1 MAQAIVARENG
12 DDYQRLVLWNYI
24 NDFIS
29 KTSDIETIF
38 HEFDEVKG
46 FDDIIIKYKNPIIIG
61 GERSVEKE
69 YVQVKFHQYQS
80 DFLTIDNLIQPEFIN
95 SKTQSFLGKLS
106 DAYKLLGD
114 DYSKCLFT
122 LYTPFDID
130 QNDTLYEIVDN
141 HSRMITKASLFDGTT
156 RTKRAQDKNKIL
168 KHLNIEEEEL
178 KIILSRVRFYKGHP
192 FPELID
198 LLNIYLGANGLVSI
212 SNQTVC
218 NSYISLAK
226 NWLSGN
232 KLELSKEFI
241 MSECKA
247 EGLISPP
254 EEIRSRFAIKT
265 FVNNTSYLNQQ
276 EIETLDLS
284 EVFDGGKYL
293 KKEYEWE
300 SIYQKIKSFCAE
312 KENSGEIYSV
322 HLECALTIAFL
333 SGRVVNPKSG
343 LCAYPMQKTLN
354 GIVSWRCCSGD
365 DADSFNNLCLCDEYI
380 VNDNGMES
388 VLMISITNNIEP
400 DVMEYLQAHQV
411 NVGKV
416 YHIKS
421 KNHGPES
428 IKNGVQ
434 CWNVSEFIA
443 KLLGSR
449 TRREKITMTH
459 VFVSAPSALM
469 FSIGKLSLN
478 MGKLTLYEHD
488 MKYTK
493 EDVYIKSAVFPMK
506 GE

>member
-24 NDFIS
+24 NKFIS
-29 KTSDIETIF
+29 KTTDIETIF

-46 FDDIIIKYKNPIIIG
+46 FDDIIIKYKSPIITC
-61 GERSVEKE
+61 GERTVEKE

-95 SKTQSFLGKLS
+95 SKTQSFLGKLR

-130 QNDTLYEIVDN
+130 QNDTLYEMVDN
-141 HSRMITKASLFDGTT
+141 RSRMITKDSLFDGTT
-156 RTKRAQDKNKIL
+156 RTKRAQDKDKLL

-198 LLNIYLGANGLVSI
+198 LLNIFLGTNGLVSI
-212 SNQTVC
+212 SSQTVC

-247 EGLISPP
+247 EGLICPL
-254 EEIRSRFAIKT
+254 EENNCRFAIKT

-284 EVFDGGKYL
+284 EEFDSGKYL
-293 KKEYEWE
+293 KEECEWE
-300 SIYQKIKSFCAE
+300 SICQKIRAFCSE
-312 KENSGEIYSV
+312 KENTGKIYSV

-333 SGRVVNPKSG
+333 LGRIVNPKSG

-354 GIVSWRCCSGD
+354 GIVSWRSCSGE

-380 VNDNGMES
+380 VNDTGTES
-388 VLMISITNNIEP
+388 VLMISITNNIEM
-400 DVMEYLQAHQV
+400 DVLEYLETQQV
-411 NVGKV
+411 KVRKV

-434 CWNVSEFIA
+434 CWNVSEYIS
-443 KLLGSR
+443 KMLGSR
-449 TRREKITMTH
+449 IHREKVAMTH
-459 VFVSAPSALM
+459 VFVSAPAALM

-493 EDVYIKSAVFPMK
+493 EEIYIKSMEFPMK